1 MNLQAIDT
9 AAFTMINTGLA
20 NPLFDAIMPFI
31 TAKGYLLLIPYLLL
45 LYWKVMPQGSS
56 SALRKVSAII
66 FWSVLV
72 VLLADWSGL
81 EIKNAVARVRPCL
94 ALENVHQLVGC
105 SASGSFPS
113 NHATNAFAV
122 AMVMVLFTNH
132 LASGVLRWYPIL
144 VAALISF
151 SRPYVG
157 VHYPSDIF
165 AGAILGSLVGYLFW
179 KAVQAARAWYRT
191 NPHATILAVTLGGLT
206 LIRVYYILHGPLNL
220 SPDEAHYWEWSRRL
234 DWSYYSKG
242 PMIAW
247 LTAAGTALFGN
258 TVFGVRFFAPVL
270 SALGSLVLYR
280 FVISMY
286 SASGTDQARVKDI
299 ALASS
304 VLLQIVP
311 LFAPFGVVFTI
322 DSPFVF
328 FWILGLAV
336 FWQALVKRPEDK
348 PVTEWLVVGAVI
360 GLGLLTK
367 YTMAFFIGSAFLL
380 LLFSG
385 KRFWLRTPYP
395 YAALAMSLIIFSPV
409 IYWNFQND
417 WVTVRHTAGQAHIAA
432 GFMLSL
438 RSFADFSGSQIGIV
452 TPILFGLMCTAFWQA
467 RAFRSDPAGRYLFWF
482 TVPIVLFFFLKS
494 IQGKVQ
500 PNWAMT
506 GYVTGLVAITA
517 RYWSWSPDD
526 APAGRK
532 WRMGF
537 LAGAVLAFAVTVAA
551 YVAPFTHQVPVDV
564 DPAARMQG
572 WRELGKE
579 VGRVADSMGGADK
592 LLIMSD
598 SYQEASEL
606 AFYIPGQPKAFC
618 IVNGRRMNQYDLWPD
633 INTYADELRRKGV
646 KPLNGIFI
654 QYSAGELPPA
664 VLDAFERFEKKL
676 VQVYDRGR
684 LLRVHTVTRCYGF
697 KGLRQQTP
705 LTY

>member
-1 MNLQAIDT
+1 MNLQTIDT
-9 AAFTMINTGLA
+9 AVFTAINSGLA
-20 NPLFDAIMPFI
+20 NPLFDAIMPLI
-31 TAKGYLLLIPYLLL
+31 TAKGYVLLVPYLLFLYGKL
-45 LYWKVMPQGSS
+45 LPQGSL
-56 SALRKVSAII
+56 SALRRVSALAL
-66 FWSVLV
+66 WSILV
-72 VLLADWSGL
+72 VLLADWAGL
-81 EIKNAVARVRPCL
+81 EIKNAVARMRPCL

-122 AMVMVLFTNH
+122 ATVMVHFTSH
-132 LASGVLRWYPIL
+132 LASGVVRWYPIFI
-144 VAALISF
+144 AILISF

-157 VHYPSDIF
+157 AHYPSDVL
-165 AGAILGSLVGYLFW
+165 AGAALGTLVGGLFW
-179 KAVQAARAWYRT
+179 KSIQVARSWYRT
-191 NPHATILAVTLGGLT
+191 HPHETILAVVLAGLT
-206 LIRVYYILHGPLNL
+206 LIRVYYILHGPLDL

-270 SALGSLVLYR
+270 SVLGSLVLYR

-286 SASGTDQARVKDI
+286 SGGAGIARARDI
-299 ALASS
+299 ALASA

-311 LFAPFGVVFTI
+311 LFAPFGVIFTI

-328 FWILGLAV
+328 FWVLGLAV
-336 FWQALVKRPEDK
+336 FWQAIEKSPKDRPV
-348 PVTEWLVVGAVI
+348 PEWLAAGAVI

-380 LLFSG
+380 LLLSE

-395 YAALAMSLIIFSPV
+395 YAALAISLIIFSPV

-417 WVTVRHTAGQAHIAA
+417 WVTVRHTAGQAHISA

-438 RSFADFSGSQIGIV
+438 RSFVDFAGSQIGVV

-467 RAFRSDPAGRYLFWF
+467 RVSRSDPAGRYLFWF

-506 GYVTGLVAITA
+506 GYITGLIAIAA
-517 RYWSWSPDD
+517 RYWSWSPAD

-532 WRMGF
+532 WRMGL

-606 AFYIPGQPKAFC
+606 AFYIPGQPKTFC

-633 INTYADELRRKGV
+633 INTHADELRRKGV

-676 VQVYDRGR
+676 VQVYDKGR

-705 LTY
+705 STY

>member
-9 AAFTMINTGLA
+9 AVFTMINTGLA

-56 SALRKVSAII
+56 SGLRKVSAII
-66 FWSVLV
+66 LWSVLV
-72 VLLADWSGL
+72 VLLADWAGL

-122 AMVMVLFTNH
+122 ATVMVLFTNH
-132 LASGVLRWYPIL
+132 LASGFLRWYPIL
-144 VAALISF
+144 VAALIAF

-157 VHYPSDIF
+157 VHYPSDIL
-165 AGAILGSLVGYLFW
+165 AGGILGSLVGYLLW
-179 KAVQAARAWYRT
+179 NTVQAVRAWYRT

-286 SASGTDQARVKDI
+286 SASGTDQTRVKDI

-380 LLFSG
+380 LLFSE

-395 YAALAMSLIIFSPV
+395 YAALAISLIIFSPV

-438 RSFADFSGSQIGIV
+438 RSFADFAGSQIGIV
-452 TPILFGLMCTAFWQA
+452 TPLLFGLMCTAFWQV
-467 RAFRSDPAGRYLFWF
+467 RAFRSDPAGRYLLWF

-506 GYVTGLVAITA
+506 GYVTGLVAISA
-517 RYWSWSPDD
+517 RYWSWSPAD
-526 APAGRK
+526 APAGPK

-606 AFYIPGQPKAFC
+606 AFYIPGQPKTFC

-664 VLDAFERFEKKL
+664 VLDAFDRFEKKL